1 MSNILDP
8 HTVVLPPQQ
17 VSEIKFQLKIFGSDP
32 LTSALSVSSKLSEF
46 FQNYIFPYEDRR
58 RQNSIVEL
66 EGKKLYDWDPTMMWP
81 VQSFKVKA
89 FVDIQHHLLI
99 HLYEGRQ
106 ATVTIMSVSVAI
118 LSYKDLFSKK
128 LLCIFYYLFTFSSL
142 CHTTRSVRSANPV
155 QCSGPLE
162 TPQRHWCSC
171 INSYGCYFSEKS
183 YSISLFVIT

>member
-17 VSEIKFQLKIFGSDP
+17 VSEIKFQFKIFGSDP

-81 VQSFKVKA
+81 V
-89 FVDIQHHLLI
+89 
-99 HLYEGRQ
+99 
-106 ATVTIMSVSVAI
+106 
-118 LSYKDLFSKK
+118 
-128 LLCIFYYLFTFSSL
+128 
-142 CHTTRSVRSANPV
+142 
-155 QCSGPLE
+155 
-162 TPQRHWCSC
+162 
-171 INSYGCYFSEKS
+171 
-183 YSISLFVIT
+183 

>member
-17 VSEIKFQLKIFGSDP
+17 VSEIKFQFKIFGTDP
-32 LTSALSVSSKLSEF
+32 LTSALSVSSELSEF

-66 EGKKLYDWDPTMMWP
+66 EGKKLYDWDPKMMWP

-128 LLCIFYYLFTFSSL
+128 LFCIFII
-142 CHTTRSVRSANPV
+142 
-155 QCSGPLE
+155 CSPFQAYATL
-162 TPQRHWCSC
+162 
-171 INSYGCYFSEKS
+171 
-183 YSISLFVIT
+183 LAV